1 MNTYFKITLV
11 ATSVALAGCAGTF
24 NTSDNDSFGCGLPK
38 GETCK
43 TPSAVYKST
52 NADLP
57 KTEFDEPLNIQKSIP
72 GLAATAKAVPAPGV
86 AYTTAPGP
94 RPIREPAQ
102 VVRIWIA
109 PWVDKNDNLSLA
121 QYQYAEIKPRTWSIG
136 IEEGRGPGY
145 VIPHLAI
152 GNVAP
157 VKPAPEA
164 GQLREQ
170 PAPAPARTSEQAPS
184 PYQGAIDS
192 VMSNMPRI
200 NPEAPQ

>member
-1 MNTYFKITLV
+1 MNSYFKITLA
-11 ATSVALAGCAGTF
+11 ATSVVLAGCAGTF

-57 KTEFDEPLNIQKSIP
+57 KTEYDEPINIQKSIP

-152 GNVAP
+152 GSVAP
-157 VKPAPEA
+157 VKPTPDA
-164 GQLREQ
+164 GQLKDQ
-170 PAPAPARTSEQAPS
+170 PAPTRTSEQAPS
-184 PYQGAIDS
+184 PYQGAIDN
-192 VMSNMPRI
+192 VMSNMPKT